1 MNLILAILV
10 AISIGADFSLGS
22 PYKTLPE
29 SQSPYFAP
37 GELRTRQK
45 FNSSDFKLKFS
56 SVSPVNPLAT
66 GGTVKFLNTDNM
78 KGLQDLSS
86 ALVTLKACSTS
97 LPLYHPRA
105 SELFYVI

>member
-1 MNLILAILV
+1 MNLILAILF
-10 AISIGADFSLGS
+10 AISVRADFALASI
-22 PYKTLPE
+22 YE

-37 GELRTRQK
+37 GELRSRQK

-56 SVSPVNPLAT
+56 LVSPINPLAT
-66 GGTVKFLNTDNM
+66 GGTVKFLTTDNM

-86 ALVTLKACSTS
+86 ALVTLRACSTS